1 MAKHFTDEEK
11 AAIKE
16 IRDATIQLYSDYYEA
31 LLNEDWEKVSSLS
44 EYMGSIMKQ
53 AENMA
58 AEEESSISDAM
69 YLLADEAKNMVDE
82 DEED

>member
-16 IRDATIQLYSDYYEA
+16 IRDATIQLYTDYYDA
-31 LLNEDWEKVSSLS
+31 LLNEDWETVASLS
-44 EYMGSIMKQ
+44 EYIGNIVEQ
-53 AENMA
+53 TENMA
-58 AEEESSISDAM
+58 AEEESSISDTM
-69 YLLADEAKNMVDE
+69 YLLADEARNMVDE

>member
-16 IRDATIQLYSDYYEA
+16 IKEATIQLYSDYYDA
-31 LLNEDWEKVSSLS
+31 LLNEDWETVASLS
-44 EYMGSIMKQ
+44 EYIGGIVEQ
-53 AENMA
+53 TENIA
-58 AEEESSISDAM
+58 AEEGSSISDAM

>member
-16 IRDATIQLYSDYYEA
+16 IRDATIQLYSDYYDA
-31 LLNEDWEKVSSLS
+31 LLNEDWEKVASLS
-44 EYMGSIMKQ
+44 AYMGGIMKQ
-53 AENMA
+53 GEDMA
-58 AEEESSISDAM
+58 AEEESSISEVM
-69 YLLADEAKNMVDE
+69 FLLADEAKNMVDE